1 MNPLLAQFLSESAEF
16 LEGIAAKLMQLEKQ
30 PGNAELMTQLFRL
43 VHTLKGNSG
52 LFDFPEMTK
61 VLHAAEDLM
70 DAVRTGAVPQTG
82 DFTDQILDAMDFV
95 GTLTREIEADGEY
108 ADHHREESV
117 RIAAGLRALMGSQI
131 ADSPEHKSPSKD
143 TAFLKHAPAAFAE
156 LPPEIKSAILARIQD
171 GESCFWMVY
180 KPEEGCFFQGD
191 DPFFISRHTPG
202 ILWGKAVSRES
213 WPEPTALDP
222 YRCILDFQMVAAA
235 FRAEISEH
243 FRYVPDQVEILD
255 VLPEWILES
264 KPTEPSPASILD
276 EAHEILIQILRAQAI
291 ILNLEEDAAAKKKRI
306 PSIRHTLVNC
316 SKATGQTYAIPML
329 EHLCE
334 AVEETGDPTEL
345 LAWMKTF
352 ELYREPESLQK
363 ADAILNTPLELEISD
378 TKSLL
383 GRADDAIGSGGGNT
397 ATKSLKVDQLKI
409 DRLMN
414 LIGELVVSKNA
425 IPYLAQRAENQ
436 FGVRELS
443 REIKAQY
450 SVINRIAEEMQD
462 AIMQI
467 RMMPVSVIFQ
477 RFPRLVR
484 DISRKL
490 GKDVSLVLE
499 GEETEADK
507 NIIEALS
514 DPLIHIV
521 RNSLDHGLE
530 TPEVRKAAGKSNT
543 GTLTIRATQEG
554 DRVVI
559 EIIDDG
565 KGINPEIVKR
575 KAYEKGVIDEA
586 TFDTINERDAIH
598 LIFAAGFSTA
608 EVVSD
613 LSGRGVGMDV
623 VRSAV
628 EKINGSIELESHV
641 GKGTRLSISLPLSM
655 AVTQVMIIESDHQ
668 IFGVPMEHVVETVRV
683 PRSSV
688 KAIKQAQTTLLRG
701 RVVPLKTLNALLR
714 IPANPIL
721 SEDDEYAVLVVR
733 IGSEVLGVIVDQFRE
748 TVDVIQKP
756 MTGVLCGLQAYSGSA
771 LMGDGSVLMVLNLKE
786 II

>member
-30 PGNAELMTQLFRL
+30 PGNADLMTQLFRL

-70 DAVRTGAVPQTG
+70 DAVRTGAVQQTG

-95 GTLTREIEADGEY
+95 GTLTREIEADGAY
-108 ADHHREESV
+108 AAHHREESV
-117 RIAAGLRALMGSQI
+117 RLAAGLRALMGSQL
-131 ADSPEHKSPSKD
+131 ADAPEHKSPSKQSALV
-143 TAFLKHAPAAFAE
+143 TQPPAAFAA
-156 LPPEIKSAILARIQD
+156 LPQETKSAILARVED
-171 GESCFWMVY
+171 GENCFWVVY

-202 ILWGKAVSRES
+202 LLWGKAVAREP
-213 WPEPTALDP
+213 WPELTSLDP
-222 YRCILDFQMVAAA
+222 YRCILDFQIVTAA
-235 FRAEISEH
+235 FREELSEH
-243 FRYVPDQVEILD
+243 FRYVPDQVEILEI
-255 VLPEWILES
+255 LPEWILET
-264 KPTEPSPASILD
+264 KPPAPSAASIPD
-276 EAHEILIQILRAQAI
+276 EAHEILLEILRAQAI
-291 ILNLEEDAAAKKKRI
+291 ILNLEEDADAKKKRI
-306 PSIRHTLVNC
+306 PSIRNTLVNC
-316 SKATGQTYAIPML
+316 SRATGRTDSIPTL
-329 EHLCE
+329 ERLCE
-334 AVEETGDPTEL
+334 AVTETGDPTEL
-345 LAWMKTF
+345 LAWMKSF
-352 ELYREPESLQK
+352 ELYRELDSVQK
-363 ADAILNTPLELEISD
+363 ADTLLETPLELEIAEA
-378 TKSLL
+378 KSLQ
-383 GRADDAIGSGGGNT
+383 GRAEDPSGTGGATT

-565 KGINPEIVKR
+565 KGINPEIIKR

-586 TFDTINERDAIH
+586 TFETINDRDAIH

-655 AVTQVMIIESDHQ
+655 AVTQVMIIESDEQ

-688 KAIKQAQTTLLRG
+688 KTIKQAQTTLLRG

-714 IPANPIL
+714 IPAKPLL

-733 IGSEVLGVIVDQFRE
+733 IGNEVLGVIVDQFRE

-756 MTGVLCGLQAYSGSA
+756 MTGVLSGLQAYSGSA